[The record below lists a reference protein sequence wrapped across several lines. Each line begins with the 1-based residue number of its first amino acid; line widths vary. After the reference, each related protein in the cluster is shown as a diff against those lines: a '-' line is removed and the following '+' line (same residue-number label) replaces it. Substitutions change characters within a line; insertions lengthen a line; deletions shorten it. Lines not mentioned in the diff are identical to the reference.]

1 MNDLA
6 QSAREFVAYLKE
18 HTLQFQPTMSDAMIA
33 RFGKDSF
40 ILLSS
45 CLISLRARDRVTTP
59 ICLDL
64 FSRVSTPQQLVDL
77 PLLELEKTLF
87 SVGFYKVKALTLKIV
102 ANELIRKHTGQVPW
116 SMAALLSLPGVGRK
130 TANLVLGMAFDVPA
144 ICVDVHV
151 HRISNQLGWV
161 TTATPEETESSLQRV
176 LPKDLWI
183 EWNRQMVLVGQNGCA
198 RPGGCGRACLVL
210 QKGSIARLA

>member
-1 MNDLA
+1 MDDLA
-6 QSAREFVAYLKE
+6 QSAREFVAYLKD
-18 HTLQFQPTMSDAMIA
+18 HTRQFQSTMSDAVIA
-33 RFGKDSF
+33 RFGKNPF
-40 ILLSS
+40 IILSS

-59 ICLDL
+59 ICLEL
-64 FSRVSTPQQLVDL
+64 FSRVSTPQQLVAF
-77 PLLELEKTLF
+77 PLAELEKTLF
-87 SVGFYKVKALTLKIV
+87 SVGFYKIKALTLKNV
-102 ANELIRKHTGQVPW
+102 ANELVQKYAGHVPE
-116 SMAALLSLPGVGRK
+116 SMEGLLSLPGVGRK
-130 TANLVLGMAFDVPA
+130 TANLVMGLAFDVPA

-161 TTATPEETESSLQRV
+161 TTATPEETEFALQSV

-210 QKGSIARLA
+210 QKGFIAR